1 MATGSSPGSTK
12 AVDTNL
18 LDIENSTRDE
28 DASDTVKEHG
38 EDTSDNG
45 KGKAGD
51 AAMLEEPLNK
61 IMSFLKDRM
70 PDVKLKVF
78 KVVSLLVVG
87 KAYVGCFV

>member
-1 MATGSSPGSTK
+1 VATGSLPGSTK
-12 AVDTNL
+12 DVDTNV
-18 LDIENSTRDE
+18 LDVENSARDE
-28 DASDTVKEHG
+28 DASDTVKEQS
-38 EDTSDNG
+38 EDTSENG

-51 AAMLEEPLNK
+51 AALLEEPLSK

-87 KAYVGCFV
+87 KT

>member
-1 MATGSSPGSTK
+1 MQRDTALATGSSPGSTK
-12 AVDTNL
+12 AVDTKV
-18 LDIENSTRDE
+18 LDVENSARDE
-28 DASDTVKEHG
+28 DVRDDEQS
-38 EDTSDNG
+38 EDASDNG

-51 AAMLEEPLNK
+51 TAMLEEPLSK

-87 KAYVGCFV
+87 KI